1 MIHKERKTACV
12 LLKIFA
18 PWTHL
23 WSVRGGLLLWPVCMP
38 LITGGV
44 AEGRGVPQAM
54 SREAWREG
62 MGKPIREETELL
74 MVWGASFL
82 APSSFWG
89 LLASQLMAASLW
101 SPLCAHTA
109 SVPLCLHMT
118 FPLCTLASVSK
129 YLCEDPIS
137 NTVTFWGLGLAVCF
151 RKQHNLY

>member
-109 SVPLCLHMT
+109 SPWWMHVERERNFSLLSSSYKDIN
-118 FPLCTLASVSK
+118 LK
-129 YLCEDPIS
+129 
-137 NTVTFWGLGLAVCF
+137 WGPHPYDLV
-151 RKQHNLY
+151 QT